1 MKSFSSINQFRHIIE
16 AMKYNDI
23 DELNFKGSVKLH
35 GTNVGISYQEDR
47 GLVIHTRSGELSG
60 NFYDIHDFV
69 TDNEVALLKRLN
81 QVQERSHF
89 ILKERIKNKLAYT
102 DDYKLDNIASELL
115 DSIKFIPMLHG
126 EYIGPGINKG
136 TAVQL
141 LSERRYVIFNT
152 SLNSLMTSEELLGI
166 GNIDNCDIKDLFNI
180 RNDESTLFRE
190 YLGHEYLSEF
200 SATNSNI
207 DLIND
212 YRQFEV
218 TINLN
223 NLDDAKEELLKLT
236 SEVEEECPY
245 ALAFGVKGT
254 GEGIVWVA
262 DDDYLASS
270 SRWWFKTKGDKH
282 ASSNKSKN
290 KNKKRK
296 LILSADELESVK
308 EILEEVLPEWRLEQF
323 LPSNPQLEI
332 IGDYIRAVREDIK
345 KECSDILDKLE
356 DNILKVVNKE
366 MQDKIKKYFLS
377 NVENLI

>member
-1 MKSFSSINQFRHIIE
+1 MKSFSSINQFRHIVE

-23 DELNFKGSVKLH
+23 NELNFKGSVKLH

-47 GLVIHTRSGELSG
+47 GLVIHTRSGELSD

-89 ILKERIKNKLAYT
+89 ILKERIKNKLGYN
-102 DDYKLDNIASELL
+102 DDYKLDTISSELL

-152 SLNSLMTSEELLGI
+152 SINSLMTSEELLGI
-166 GNIDNCDIKDLFNI
+166 GNIDNFDIKDILNI
-180 RNDESTLFRE
+180 GTGEFRE

-200 SATNSNI
+200 SAPNSNI

-223 NLDDAKEELLKLT
+223 NLDNAKEELLKLT

-245 ALAFGVKGT
+245 AMAFGVKGT

-282 ASSNKSKN
+282 SSSNKSKN

-345 KECSDILDKLE
+345 KECSDILDKL
-356 DNILKVVNKE
+356 DDSVLKVVNKE